1 MTRTALSMLML
12 ALGLSSAAA
21 QVTGTAGTTHPRLKS
36 AASVS
41 GEIVRIGDLIENAGV
56 AANTPIFR
64 APDLGQTGAVPSRA
78 VLDAVRSYGLIVVNT
93 RGISEV
99 SVTRMSR
106 VIAVDDIEARIVQV
120 LTARYRVGKAEDVK
134 LTFDREVRAIQ
145 LEVNASAELSLARL
159 AYEPSSRRFDV
170 TFELDSGKTQ
180 WRYTGTAAET
190 VEVAIPSRAF
200 ARGELIKA
208 NDIAIERRPRAE
220 FANEP
225 PAPVTEILGRA
236 ARRALRAGHA
246 LRNADLMKPEL
257 VQRGEMV
264 TLHYEVPGITITMR
278 GKALESGAEG
288 DSVNVLNE
296 QSKRTVQGIVTSAG
310 HVTMIARTPTVVA
323 QAEPAG
329 DGASN
334 R

>member
-1 MTRTALSMLML
+1 MRTALSVLLL
-12 ALGLSSAAA
+12 ALGLTSAAA
-21 QVTGTAGTTHPRLKS
+21 QITGAAHPRLKA

-41 GEIVRIGDLIENAGV
+41 GEVVRIGDLIENAGV
-56 AANTPIFR
+56 AASTPIFR

-78 VLDAVRSYGLIVVNT
+78 VLDAVRPYGLIAVET

-106 VIAVDDIEARIVQV
+106 TIAIEEIEARIVQA
-120 LTARYRVGKAEDVK
+120 LTARYRLGRAEDLK
-134 LTFDREVRAIQ
+134 LAFDRELRAIE
-145 LEVNASAELSLARL
+145 LEANATAQLSLARF
-159 AYEPSSRRFDV
+159 AYDPASRRFDV
-170 TFELDSGKTQ
+170 TFELGAARA

-190 VEVAIPSRAF
+190 AEVAVPSRAL

-208 NDIAIERRPRAE
+208 NDIAIERRPKAE
-220 FANEP
+220 FSNEP
-225 PAPVTEILGRA
+225 PAPVTEVLGRA
-236 ARRALRAGHA
+236 ARRALRAGQP

-288 DSVNVLNE
+288 DGVNVLNE

-310 HVTMIARTPTVVA
+310 HVTMTVRTPTVVA
-323 QAEPAG
+323 QAVPGGSEP
-329 DGASN
+329 SN